1 MSIQAENNKRI
12 AKNTIVL
19 YIRTIFTM
27 IVSLYTSRVI
37 LNALGVEDYGINNV
51 VGGLVSMFSVM
62 SSSLSSAIA
71 RFMTFELGKGDMER
85 LKNIFCTSVN
95 IQIFMAIIVF
105 AVGAIVGFIFLNYKM
120 SIPAD
125 RLYAANWVLFCS
137 LLSFSVGLLSVPY
150 DSCIVAHERMDVFA
164 YMSILGT
171 VLKLIIVYMIYIS
184 PFDKLITYSLLY
196 LIVSIII
203 RFIYSIYCNRNF
215 EECKY
220 ETKIDKSLLKEMSCF
235 AGWNFFGNTAYILN
249 TQGVNMLINVFF
261 GVTMNAARGIAVQ
274 VQGAIL
280 QFVNNFT
287 TAVNPQITKSY
298 ASGNYEQLYSLI
310 CQGSKYTFYLLL
322 IFTVPVYVEAEIILK
337 TWLGIVP
344 EYTVV
349 FLRLILISSYVT
361 ILGNTSLTAIMAT
374 GNIKNYQIVIT
385 IAGCLVFPVTW
396 IVFKMGM
403 PVTYTYY
410 VYIIIYFFLNFIRL
424 YYLKHLIKLPP
435 IRFLKEVLLNIILVS
450 VPSFLIPFIF
460 IRYVEPSFLRVIYTS
475 IISVCANIIMIY
487 YIGLKESERQFIK
500 SKIIK
505 LVEK

>member
-1 MSIQAENNKRI
+1 MSTQAENSKRI

-71 RFMTFELGKGDMER
+71 RFLTFGLGKGDMER

-105 AVGAIVGFIFLNYKM
+105 AVGAIVGFIFLNYQM

-150 DSCIVAHERMDVFA
+150 NSCIIAHERMDVFA
-164 YMSILGT
+164 YMSILET

-220 ETKIDKSLLKEMSCF
+220 ETKIDKSLLKEMSSF

-298 ASGNYEQLYSLI
+298 ASGNYEQLYTLI

-374 GNIKNYQIVIT
+374 GNIKNYQIFIT
-385 IAGCLVFPVTW
+385 LTGCLVFPITW
-396 IVFKMGM
+396 IVFKIGM

-410 VYIIIYFFLNFIRL
+410 VYIIIYFILNFIRL
-424 YYLKHLIKLPP
+424 YYLKHLIKLPHM
-435 IRFLKEVLLNIILVS
+435 RFIKEVLLNITLVS
-450 VPSFLIPFIF
+450 VPSFLIPFFF
-460 IRYVEPSFLRVIYTS
+460 IKYVEPSFLRVFYTS
-475 IISVCANIIMIY
+475 IISVCTNIIMIY
-487 YIGLKESERQFIK
+487 YVGLKESERQFIK
-500 SKIIK
+500 SKIMKLIK
-505 LVEK
+505 K